1 VEKRCTCSG
10 HWTRKLQHY
19 FVTQRGY
26 KTELGIE
33 IQSQYSEIKCRQCR
47 RKWRSKAEYVEKL
60 PDGKERTY
68 KKLTEQ
74 DVFQLMQEGRI
85 EVDPETSVVRKQ
97 SRPFGVWSDT
107 WITLTQ
113 TPDKK
118 ADPYL
123 FVDIKNDGARKWAAV
138 HRLVWMQANNKL
150 IPEGYDVD
158 HDDRNRQNNNI
169 HNLRLRTILENRG
182 DIIRSGDDIPF

>member
-1 VEKRCTCSG
+1 MAFKRCVCPG
-10 HWTRKLQHY
+10 HWTQRLQHY

-26 KTELGIE
+26 KTEFGIE

-47 RKWRSKAEYVEKL
+47 RKWRSKAGYVEKL

-68 KKLTEQ
+68 KKLTEA

-85 EVDPETSVVRKQ
+85 EVDPQTAVVRKQ
-97 SRPFGVWSDT
+97 RRVNSVKAEGWIDK

-118 ADPYL
+118 KDPYL
-123 FVDIKNDGARKWAAV
+123 FVDIKNGGGRRWVAV
-138 HRLVWMQANNKL
+138 HRLVWMQANNTA
-150 IPEGYDVD
+150 IPEGYDID
-158 HDDRNRQNNNI
+158 HEDRNRQNNNI
-169 HNLRLRTILENRG
+169 GNLRLRTIPENRA
-182 DIIRSGDDIPF
+182 DQTHF